1 MKITFAQMG
10 NMSIILETLFRF
22 LGQEVVMPPPISK
35 HTLELGTKYAPETVC
50 LPFKLTLG
58 NYIEALRQ
66 GADTIVTCGG
76 VGPCRLGY
84 YAEVQRGILCAMGFS
99 FEMIVVEPTIIDA
112 YQQLK
117 KVAPAKSWVEIFTAF
132 RLAGEKLKCLDG
144 LEKKVDFF
152 RPRAAAIREVEI
164 IWKQAI
170 ANIRSAD
177 SMAALQKATLKAQND
192 LDGLPLKKDFQPLKV
207 GFMGEIY
214 VTLEPFIN
222 QNIELKLG
230 GMGVEVTK
238 AMFLS
243 DYVRGHLLKERR
255 YLKLYEKLETLAK
268 PYLGHYVGGHALNN
282 IGCTVS
288 MGQNAFDGMVHVYP
302 FTCMPE
308 VVAKN
313 ILPQISQDM
322 NIPVLSMAFD
332 EQTGEAGITTRLE
345 AFVDL
350 LRYRQAHKNC
360 CHIL

>member
-10 NMSIILETLFRF
+10 NMSIILETLFKF
-22 LGQEVVMPPPISK
+22 LGREVVMPPPISK
-35 HTLELGTKYAPETVC
+35 RTLELGTKYAPETVC

-58 NYIEALRQ
+58 NYIEALQ
-66 GADTIVTCGG
+66 AGADTIATCGG

-84 YAEVQRGILCAMGFS
+84 YAEVQRGILEAMGFS
-99 FEMIVVEPTIIDA
+99 FEMIAVEPNVIDA

-117 KVAPAKSWVEIFTAF
+117 KVASDKNWLEIFTAF
-132 RLAGEKLKCLDG
+132 RLAGEKLKCLDD
-144 LEKKVDFF
+144 LERKVDFF
-152 RPRAAAIREVEI
+152 RPRAKMILEVEN

-170 ANIRSAD
+170 AHIRTAD
-177 SMAALQKATLKAQND
+177 RMGAIQTATLNAQKD
-192 LDGLPLKKDFQPLKV
+192 LDGLRLKKDFQPLKV

-230 GMGVEVTK
+230 NMGVEVTK
-238 AMFLS
+238 TMFLS

-255 YLKLYEKLETLAK
+255 YIKLYEKLETLAK
-268 PYLGHYVGGHALNN
+268 PYLGHYVGGHALDN

-288 MGQNAFDGMVHVYP
+288 MGQQAFDGIVHVYP

-322 NIPVLSMAFD
+322 NIPVLSLAFD
-332 EQTGEAGITTRLE
+332 EQTGEAGVTTRLE

-350 LRYRQAHKNC
+350 LRYRQSQKIC
-360 CHIL
+360 CL